1 MEFLLISAGILLLS
15 ISFFIITY
23 SLIWVFNSLK
33 SGNTGVENEYQ
44 VRTTPEELNMEDL
57 EGLFENDSTRRFDK
71 RMDDLKR
78 ELAEA
83 NIPVHLDDNEI
94 VQSSRRLP
102 GELYNI
108 PHNEIDSY
116 IIQKEI
122 FKDEVSD

>member
-94 VQSSRRLP
+94 VASRRMP

>member
-15 ISFFIITY
+15 ISFFILTY
-23 SLIWVFNSLK
+23 SLIWVFNSIR
-33 SGNTGVENEYQ
+33 SGNTGVENEYH
-44 VRTTPEELNMEDL
+44 VSERDTKLDLNDL

-83 NIPVHLDDNEI
+83 NIPVHLEDNEI
-94 VQSSRRLP
+94 VQSRRMP

>member
-44 VRTTPEELNMEDL
+44 VRETNTDL
-57 EGLFENDSTRRFDK
+57 DMDNLESLFENDSTRRFDK
-71 RMDDLKR
+71 RMDDLKK
-78 ELAEA
+78 ELAEH
-83 NIPVHLDDNEI
+83 NIPVHLEDNEI
-94 VQSSRRLP
+94 VQSRRMP

-116 IIQKEI
+116 VIQREI

>member
-71 RMDDLKR
+71 RMDDLKK
-78 ELAEA
+78 ELAEH

-94 VQSSRRLP
+94 VASSRRLP

>member
-23 SLIWVFNSLK
+23 SLIWVLNSLK

-44 VRTTPEELNMEDL
+44 IRTTPEELNMEDL

-94 VQSSRRLP
+94 IASSRRLP